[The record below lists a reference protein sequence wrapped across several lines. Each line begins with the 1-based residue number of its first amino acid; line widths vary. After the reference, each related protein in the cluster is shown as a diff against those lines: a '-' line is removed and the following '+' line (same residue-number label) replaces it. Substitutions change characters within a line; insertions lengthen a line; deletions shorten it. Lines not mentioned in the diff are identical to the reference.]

1 MRCAGTILVPL
12 MRWFPYPSPL
22 PFQQPISESP
32 PPAPLVTTLSES
44 RRFFRS
50 GPVGAHLEAAYAGRR
65 QEPVLPE
72 ETWPNSL
79 CRGRYHRYPFSG
91 PALTAAQP
99 SFLPA
104 SRSQNP
110 LSFSRSRR
118 GGLFAKTAQGGGV
131 TISARGGR
139 HPQGGCCQE
148 YLLRSVTAGDKA
160 HRSRCDKLSP

>member
-1 MRCAGTILVPL
+1 MRCAGAILVPS
-12 MRWFPYPSPL
+12 MRWFSYPSPL

-99 SFLPA
+99 SFLPV
-104 SRSQNP
+104 SRSRNP
-110 LSFSRSRR
+110 PSFSRLGR
-118 GGLFAKTAQGGGV
+118 GGPLPRLPKVERSQSLRVAAAIRKAGA
-131 TISARGGR
+131 ARSTSSD
-139 HPQGGCCQE
+139 P
-148 YLLRSVTAGDKA
+148 
-160 HRSRCDKLSP
+160 